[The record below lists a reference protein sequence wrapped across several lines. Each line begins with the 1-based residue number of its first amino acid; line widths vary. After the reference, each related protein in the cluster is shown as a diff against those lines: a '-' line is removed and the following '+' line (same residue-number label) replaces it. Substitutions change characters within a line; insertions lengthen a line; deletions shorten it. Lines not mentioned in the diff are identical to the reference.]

1 MTDSGGNVRQPGAPI
16 ATWAT
21 QRERGSV
28 LLLRMYR
35 RLSLAVG
42 RPVSRIILYVIAIY
56 FFLFAP
62 TALRHARVY
71 LRRALGREPSARE
84 RFNHVLSFATT
95 IHDRVF
101 LLNDRFEVFDI
112 EVDGIELV
120 EAALR
125 RGEGCFL
132 MGAHLGSFQVMYALG
147 RDHPE
152 VAIASALYQE
162 NAQKVGAVLKAVN
175 PAAAPEFIILG
186 NIDAMLRL
194 RARLDD
200 GAFVSIMG
208 DRTLVEQPVELVN
221 FLGVPAPF
229 PVGPWRVAALLKR
242 PVLFIAG
249 LYCGGNRYRVVIE
262 EAADFSNTARDH
274 RHQAVHEAIER
285 YAARLERYCRSHPDN
300 WFNFFDFWQEESSA
314 SGPPD

>member
-1 MTDSGGNVRQPGAPI
+1 MTDSGDGVRQPGAPI
-16 ATWAT
+16 AAWAT

-42 RPVSRIILYVIAIY
+42 RPVSRVILYAIAVY

-62 TALRHARVY
+62 TALRNARIY
-71 LRRALGREPSARE
+71 LRRALGREPTARE
-84 RFNHVLSFATT
+84 RFNHILSFATT
-95 IHDRVF
+95 IHDRIF

-112 EVDGIELV
+112 EVEGVTLV

-125 RGEGCFL
+125 SGEGCFL
-132 MGAHLGSFQVMYALG
+132 MGAHLGSFEVMYAFG
-147 RDHPE
+147 RQQPD
-152 VAIASALYQE
+152 VSIATALYQE
-162 NAQKVGAVLKAVN
+162 NARKVGAVLKAVN

-194 RARLDD
+194 RARLDG
-200 GAFVSIMG
+200 GAFVNIMG

-262 EAADFSNTARDH
+262 EVADFSNTARDH

-285 YAARLERYCRSHPDN
+285 YAALLERYCRAYPYN
-300 WFNFFDFWQEESSA
+300 WFNFFDFWQESST
-314 SGPPD
+314 SGEPH